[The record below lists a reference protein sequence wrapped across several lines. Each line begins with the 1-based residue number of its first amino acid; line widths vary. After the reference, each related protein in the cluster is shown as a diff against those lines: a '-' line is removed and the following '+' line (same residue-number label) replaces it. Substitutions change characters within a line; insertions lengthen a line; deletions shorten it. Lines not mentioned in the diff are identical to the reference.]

1 MRLPLAETLARV
13 GAIVDERCSAH
24 VKLVSGLREVMGSA
38 ASLPVRVA
46 ASRALGSLTLSV
58 EQRAAI
64 AGDSRVNVQG

>member
-1 MRLPLAETLARV
+1 MNLEGTE
-13 GAIVDERCSAH
+13 G
-24 VKLVSGLREVMGSA
+24 LVAGLREVMGSS

-46 ASRALGSLTLSV
+46 ASRALGSLSVTV